1 MIMVCDFFSKYLVIL
16 KILFKIKTLTFISE
30 PVPFRHTVSSR
41 HLRGQGV
48 TAIDDLCFSAEKF
61 GLSASS
67 PTVVAAASRTFFAP
81 TKALLICSA

>member
-1 MIMVCDFFSKYLVIL
+1 MVCDVFSKYLVIPN
-16 KILFKIKTLTFISE
+16 LFKIKTLTFISE

-41 HLRGQGV
+41 HLRVQGV
-48 TAIDDLCFSAEKF
+48 TPIDDLCFSAEKF

-67 PTVVAAASRTFFAP
+67 PTVLAAASRTFFAP